1 MWETSPLKYF
11 SSYLLFILVRDYLTY
26 EKISEALANLEVK
39 GVLVDLYVLSTHK
52 HLFGDPRFRIVRVYD
67 YKTSYGAVI
76 AGQAMKLQH
85 CFTKEIKENAADAFK
100 SIDENVKI
108 LKVLR
113 TFRRFAT

>member
-1 MWETSPLKYF
+1 M
-11 SSYLLFILVRDYLTY
+11 
-26 EKISEALANLEVK
+26 SEALANLEVK

-67 YKTSYGAVI
+67 YKTSYGAVM

-113 TFRRFAT
+113 TFRRFATYKTHDSAYVGCGSWCKVLRLIAVDEL